1 MRPCERDAGRAQT
14 WRARSGRAGPRTA
27 ARGAPALFLLGLAAC
42 VRPGERPA
50 DWAAEVAS
58 TGGRVSLAERR
69 HSALVAASVGDLIR
83 VGGRLETAESSRAAL
98 KLRAG
103 GRIEVDPLSVVEFLP
118 QTSSADRVTL
128 ELAQGQIQGT
138 AAPLEAATLQ
148 LRVGGREITLSRAAQ
163 ATISAPGAGTPA
175 RLEVLFGEAL
185 VQERE
190 GGAARVVA
198 GNALELTLPL
208 TPRPLPTPRPTRVA
222 DTPPQADAG
231 KGSADGGVEPDAA
244 DSPSASGTDD
254 ALAPGAL
261 VVRSVGRGGALLR
274 LDERGPFTTLRGTS
288 PRAITVGSALRLNGA
303 AQVLIGRRL
312 GPATLVAGPGLFV
325 VRRDPTP
332 GGSGFRLES
341 VTGSLTLSASAG
353 GRAAGSSGPLAI
365 VVQGVTVTPR
375 ATFRDSAIAVQQ
387 NDRSATLRVV
397 RGEAGL
403 AAKDG
408 TRRTIETGEA
418 VLLTAGTIGPTEL
431 PAAAALRVSEPG
443 DTRVFVTGK
452 TLPVSLTWPAAAG
465 QRMVV
470 ELSRFS
476 GFARPVFADALRRS
490 QLTLRLERGPR
501 ATTYHWR
508 RRPQSST
515 GRLGAPTAGR
525 LTLVADTSYRTLE
538 KLRPP
543 RNVIREDYGNTTVFY
558 QNSLPRFVFT
568 WAPIAGANSY
578 TVKIMRESD
587 VGTVLVNERTTEPSL
602 ELTAGR
608 LAEGSYLWYVAGRA
622 GEALVRTSEHRRL
635 RVAYDNA
642 TPDLQIVFPPNG
654 AVVSDAALDVRG
666 VTVPGSVVEVNGKP
680 VVLDES
686 SRFQHRLTLVPGSNE
701 IVFRVSGKQRG
712 SSLYVRTVVRR

>member
-1 MRPCERDAGRAQT
+1 MPRPLT
-14 WRARSGRAGPRTA
+14 
-27 ARGAPALFLLGLAAC
+27 RGAHALFLLGLAAC

-58 TGGRVSLAERR
+58 TGGRVNLAERR

-83 VGGRLETAESSRAAL
+83 VGGRLETADSSRAAL

-103 GRIEVDPLSVVEFLP
+103 GRIEVAPLSVVEFLP
-118 QTSSADRVTL
+118 QTSSADQVTL

-148 LRVGGREITLSRAAQ
+148 LRVGGREITLARAAQ
-163 ATISAPGAGTPA
+163 ATISAPGAGAPA

-231 KGSADGGVEPDAA
+231 KGSADGGAEAGAA
-244 DSPSASGTDD
+244 GSPSASSASAADD

-261 VVRSVGRGGALLR
+261 VVRSVGRGGAMLR
-274 LDERGPFTTLRGTS
+274 LDERGPFTALRGTS
-288 PRAITVGSALRLNGA
+288 PRAITVGSALRLNGP
-303 AQVLIGRRL
+303 AQVLIGRRQ
-312 GPATLVAGPGLFV
+312 GPPTLVAGPGLLV
-325 VRRDPTP
+325 VRRDPSP

-341 VTGSLTLSASAG
+341 VTGSVTLSASAG
-353 GRAAGSSGPLAI
+353 GRAAGAGAPLPI

-387 NDRSATLRVV
+387 SERSATLRVV

-408 TRRTIETGEA
+408 TRRTLEAGEA
-418 VLLTAGTIGPTEL
+418 ALLTAGAIGPTEL

-443 DTRVFVTGK
+443 DTRVFVAGR
-452 TLPVSLTWPAAAG
+452 TLPVSLTWPATAG

-470 ELSRFS
+470 ELSRSS

-525 LTLVADTSYRTLE
+525 LTLVADTSHRALE

-568 WAPIAGANSY
+568 WAPIAGASSY

-622 GEALVRTSEHRRL
+622 GESLVRTSEHRRL

-654 AVVSDAALDVRG
+654 AVVTDAALDVRG
-666 VTVPGSVVEVNGKP
+666 VTVPGSVIEINGKP
-680 VVLDES
+680 VALDES
-686 SRFQHRLTLVPGSNE
+686 SRFQHRLALLPGSNE